1 MEKKIKLVSV
11 KPAED
16 GKHKFVATFD
26 VDGKSRNVKFG
37 VKGSFSYVD
46 GADIYIRDAYRARHK
61 SEGVNPNPMAKGPL
75 SYWITWG
82 NSKHL
87 VDNVMAYKRRYG
99 V

>member
-16 GKHKFVATFD
+16 GKHKFIATFD
-26 VDGKSRNVKFG
+26 VDGKSRNVGFG

-46 GADIYIRDAYRARHK
+46 GADISVRNAYRARH
-61 SEGVNPNPMAKGPL
+61 STEGVNPNPMAKGPL

-82 NSKHL
+82 DSQNLLKNIAEYKKRY
-87 VDNVMAYKRRYG
+87 NV
-99 V
+99 